1 MADAENLF
9 PKAYY
14 DLNFKFCNYPYNNKF
29 DEIVD
34 KVVCSLI
41 RLNNYIL
48 CRGKNKY
55 RINTIRFVVHYFSHG
70 CI

>member
-41 RLNNYIL
+41 RLNNYII
-48 CRGKNKY
+48 CRGKNK
-55 RINTIRFVVHYFSHG
+55 
-70 CI
+70 